1 MFLYI
6 QVTNERVNMTIPNV
20 NNVTPK
26 NPINTEF
33 QTQTT
38 VSSTPVIVAMV
49 DERKQRL
56 CTYLGI
62 SFKQYDM
69 IVTKY
74 PEFPNWK
81 LDKQLEIVSAY
92 KNQNNAPANTSTT
105 DESGIPLDTSQY
117 SYENYDQADYTQ
129 KNNMLITELAHNIFV
144 HGYKDENGN
153 EIIPKSSEEAW
164 NSMSPEQR
172 QAFVNEKIGQNPN
185 LKNLQS
191 EIAEKTDNTQRT
203 DLMDASMRAI
213 QVANSRGISVVEFMA
228 LSEYE
233 RLDIIEN
240 YLEGLQKNGKLSS
253 SDEQYLTRQDG
264 FMQATAQTLKEKYNI
279 ELPADIKA
287 SELEQYINDY
297 NLNRYEEFY
306 NYCSKKDNSAQQ
318 NADLNKLKE
327 LMTSDAG
334 RDILT
339 KSKAARLTELQN
351 EFNALDQRS
360 NELTP
365 AEQAHYN
372 RLKDYLNS
380 DEAKELATYKLPE
393 PKNEYELQVNS
404 DINNFRKQLKGYVNG
419 TELET
424 AGMVEFIERKTKDM
438 SPEEKGNYI
447 ATFLKFNNDI
457 TSVGILG
464 RFGNEISSLYEN
476 KYLLSEGALNTANMD
491 TPASDVYDAT
501 LLDALQNN
509 DNLVAT
515 NAAITRG
522 EIYASPACA
531 DASFDDRKTNF
542 VTKVVPQ
549 STNAEVQTTAY
560 NAVTT
565 ITDANLQGVSIERLQ
580 TSENAT
586 DELQVYAADN
596 ADRLHAQ
603 NQIRSLEIATGKS
616 ANATARAAENGIT
629 ARMAKENQ
637 VEAGALIH
645 QNINNHFEGEDAI
658 RYSNALA
665 DQIQHCD
672 KDNQLAMHE
681 NMMTSKYSE
690 VQEHAAGNIKNYDPS
705 VQPDAMSSVYSS
717 GNQKAIETAVASI
730 SEFKSPDVQQIVVKQ
745 AVMELAS
752 LQDADLSEKFAN
764 GTLTRDEISQLST
777 TERREY
783 YIRLFEQASPADKI
797 KYLKDIPAGRNKQ
810 TIYNVIG
817 TYYKNLFIQMIQ
829 DDVQTAEIMYNMG
842 LKTQLHNIVVLTI
855 IEKAETDP
863 SFKFLR
869 DRLGL
874 SSEKEQPQVEEEYPP
889 TARTL
894 KFASVPNGLSNGFNS
909 DEFALFPKDRYG
921 NLLA

>member
-1 MFLYI
+1 
-6 QVTNERVNMTIPNV
+6 MTIPNV

>member
-1 MFLYI
+1 
-6 QVTNERVNMTIPNV
+6 MTIPNV
-20 NNVTPK
+20 NNITPK
-26 NPINTEF
+26 NLINTES
-33 QTQTT
+33 QPRTT
-38 VSSTPVIVAMV
+38 VSSASTNIPMV

-56 CTYLGI
+56 CTDLDI
-62 SFKQYDM
+62 TPDQYDM

-92 KNQNNAPANTSTT
+92 KNQNNAPANVSTT
-105 DESGIPLDTSQY
+105 DGSDVPPNTSQY

-144 HGYKDENGN
+144 HGYKDKNDN
-153 EIIPKSSEEAW
+153 VIIPASSEEAW
-164 NSMSPEQR
+164 NSMSKEQR
-172 QAFVNEKIGQNPN
+172 QAFVNEKIGQNPD

-191 EIAEKTDNTQRT
+191 EIAEKTDSDQRT
-203 DLMDASMRAI
+203 GLVDAGMRAI
-213 QVANSRGISVVEFMA
+213 QAANSRGLSVVEFMA

-233 RLDIIEN
+233 RLDITEN

-306 NYCSKKDNSAQQ
+306 NYCLKKDERTTDENSFLDKSQQ
-318 NADLNKLKE
+318 LI
-327 LMTSDAG
+327 TSPAG
-334 RDILT
+334 KDILT
-339 KSKAARLTELQN
+339 KSKAARLSDLQKD
-351 EFNALDQRS
+351 FDTLTQRINAGEQ
-360 NELTP
+360 LTP
-365 AEQAHYN
+365 EEQAHYN
-372 RLKDYLNS
+372 RLKGYLNT
-380 DEAKELATYKLPE
+380 DEAKKLATYKLPE
-393 PKNEYELQVNS
+393 PKNEYETQVCADIS
-404 DINNFRKQLKGYVNG
+404 DFKGQLKGYVNG

-424 AGMVEFIERKTKDM
+424 AGMVELIEQKTANM
-438 SPEEKGNYI
+438 SPEEREKYI

-464 RFGNEISSLYEN
+464 RFGNEIPSLYKN

-491 TPASDVYDAT
+491 TPASDVYDDT
-501 LLDALQNN
+501 LRDALQKN

-522 EIYASPACA
+522 ETYASPACA

-549 STNAEVQTTAY
+549 STKAEVQTTAY

-565 ITDANLQGVSIERLQ
+565 ITDADLQSVSIERLQ

-629 ARMAKENQ
+629 ARLAKENQ

-690 VQEHAAGNIKNYDPS
+690 VQEHVASNIKNYDPS

-717 GNQKAIETAVASI
+717 GNQKAIDTAVASI
-730 SEFKSPDVQQIVVKQ
+730 SEFKSPDVQQIAVKQ

-752 LQDADLSEKFAN
+752 SQDADLSEKFAN

-777 TERREY
+777 AERREY
-783 YIRLFEQASPADKI
+783 YYRLFEQASPADKI
-797 KYLKDIPAGRNKQ
+797 KYLKDIPAGRSKQ

-829 DDVQTAEIMYNMG
+829 DDVQTAETMYNMG
-842 LKTQLHNIVVLTI
+842 LKTQLHSIVETTI
-855 IEKAETDP
+855 INRAETDP

-869 DRLGL
+869 DRLNL
-874 SSEKEQPQVEEEYPP
+874 SSEKEQPQMEKEYPP

-894 KFASVPNGLSNGFNS
+894 KFASIPNGLSKGFDS
-909 DEFALFPKDRYG
+909 DEFALFKKDRYG